1 MNIEI
6 TEKENKLMVSVVLVP
21 YKEKRREP
29 KIIRQSCSID
39 DIKKVLKDKGF
50 TNYALDENVNQPL
63 KIDNKHGPNSGLF
76 TLVKEKPPIKEK
88 PLVNKELDTEQ
99 KSVIQS
105 TKSKR
110 RKSNNT
116 VE

>member
-21 YKEKRREP
+21 YKDNRREP
-29 KIIRQSCSID
+29 KIIRQSCTVEQVKS
-39 DIKKVLKDKGF
+39 VLSDKGF
-50 TNYALDENVNQPL
+50 TGYTLDENINHPS
-63 KIDNKHGPNSGLF
+63 KADNKHGASNVSF
-76 TLVKEKPPIKEK
+76 TFIKEK
-88 PLVNKELDTEQ
+88 PLVKKELDTNQ
-99 KSVIQS
+99 KNVVQS

-110 RKSNNT
+110 RKSINT